1 MTKSLFLLF
10 ATRFR
15 RLVTNSSD
23 RTLRQFILPSYT
35 DYANVTPPSTTD
47 SNHQP
52 QFLDLE
58 LEPTHRFNDPINKTS
73 WHAMCYS
80 PDGEWLAGGKHT
92 LFHTR
97 ILRSFIYYKL
107 GAADPA
113 GHKIYIWDI
122 SNDGQFASA
131 LDGGREPLV
140 HLHVNHLICCIFLTS
155 AN

>member
-1 MTKSLFLLF
+1 M
-10 ATRFR
+10 
-15 RLVTNSSD
+15 TNSSD
-23 RTLRQFILPSYT
+23 RALRQFILPSYA
-35 DYANVTPPSTTD
+35 DYANVTPPAID
-47 SNHQP
+47 SDHQP
-52 QFLDLE
+52 KFLDVE

-80 PDGEWLAGGKHT
+80 PDGEWLAGGRHT
-92 LFHTR
+92 LCHTYVCA
-97 ILRSFIYYKL
+97 LSHDKL

-140 HLHVNHLICCIFLTS
+140 HLHVNHLTYNIIINSC
-155 AN
+155 

>member
-1 MTKSLFLLF
+1 L
-10 ATRFR
+10 
-15 RLVTNSSD
+15 D
-23 RTLRQFILPSYT
+23 
-35 DYANVTPPSTTD
+35 
-47 SNHQP
+47 HQP

-80 PDGEWLAGGKHT
+80 PDGEWLAGGEQIIFLYPLL
-92 LFHTR
+92 LF
-97 ILRSFIYYKL
+97 LIYNKS

-122 SNDGQFASA
+122 SNDGQLASA

-140 HLHVNHLICCIFLTS
+140 HLHVNRLTRSILIILT
-155 AN
+155 

>member
-1 MTKSLFLLF
+1 M
-10 ATRFR
+10 
-15 RLVTNSSD
+15 TNSSD

-35 DYANVTPPSTTD
+35 DYANLTPPTTD
-47 SNHQP
+47 SDHQP

-80 PDGEWLAGGKHT
+80 PDGEWLAGGRHP
-92 LFHTR
+92 FFSYSC
-97 ILRSFIYYKL
+97 LRSLIYINL

-140 HLHVNHLICCIFLTS
+140 HLHVNHLTCYIIINFS
-155 AN
+155 R

>member
-1 MTKSLFLLF
+1 M
-10 ATRFR
+10 
-15 RLVTNSSD
+15 TNSSD

-35 DYANVTPPSTTD
+35 DYANVTPPTTTD
-47 SNHQP
+47 SEHQP

-80 PDGEWLAGGKHT
+80 PDGEWLAGGKNTFFFHT
-92 LFHTR
+92 CVFALFH
-97 ILRSFIYYKL
+97 IYNKL

-140 HLHVNHLICCIFLTS
+140 HLHVNHLICYIFI
-155 AN
+155 NFC